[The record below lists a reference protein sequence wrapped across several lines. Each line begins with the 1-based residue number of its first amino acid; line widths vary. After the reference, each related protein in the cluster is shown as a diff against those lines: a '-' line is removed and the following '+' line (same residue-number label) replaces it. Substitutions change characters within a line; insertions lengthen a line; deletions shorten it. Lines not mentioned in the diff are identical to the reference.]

1 MSALSIQPTYPI
13 FTDIDGQPLEDGY
26 VWIGVANLQPIGNPI
41 NVYWDAALTLPA
53 AQPIRTRGGYPV
65 NSGTPARLYVNSDYS
80 IQVQN
85 KNGSVVYSAP
95 QATERF
101 NAGIIT
107 SINAASVLY
116 DPAGAGAVQTNVQQ
130 RLRQQTSVFDF
141 MTAAEIADVQANT
154 ALLDVTAAIQ
164 AAFNHVGNN
173 GGTVFLPSGTYRTSA
188 VISMPSSQVWVP
200 FIVQGSGDS
209 IIKSTHN
216 GAAINGMPS
225 QNWQLRG
232 LQFDGPG
239 KTATSS
245 TGFIGSLTQGSIEY
259 CQFKNYYKGINIDNT
274 IMAYM
279 NRVIVTGCEF
289 GIHGVET
296 TGTSFMNLINITNTW
311 VSSCNVGIKGQTWF
325 SCTMTNVVSEYNT
338 TYGGLFTG
346 MANMTMD
353 AVWCEGNP
361 SGDMQFTDS
370 LVTFT
375 NCRFSGG
382 QPTFI
387 YTGGWGG
394 LAKTRAVAS
403 AGAFSSG
410 YLYIEA
416 HNGTNNFTTVAQIQA
431 FDAVSKT
438 QTRNTNYPNNIQ
450 LWNFN
455 PTDGSTATPG
465 EDGLLNLQVNSVN
478 DIINLELLNDAYPN
492 SGLPTLAFSNWGAG
506 NGYSPKLKAS
516 FNNILF
522 QGGGGFAPAASG
534 YFGPED
540 DGGPNLGDASLRW
553 DTVYA
558 VTPAINTSDANEKQQ
573 IRDLS
578 AAERATALAI
588 KGLIK
593 AFKFN
598 NAVAE
603 KGDGARIHFGVIAQ
617 DVQQAFAA
625 NGLDASQYGLF
636 CSDTW
641 NEYNGRKVPVDADG
655 KFVVITYTL
664 DGEEVRPG
672 KDGKLPEGAVEHVE
686 KFDTVSRTRLGVR
699 YEELLAFVIAVL

>member
-26 VWIGVANLQPIGNPI
+26 IWIGVANLAPIVNPI
-41 NVYWDAALTLPA
+41 TVYWDAALTIPA
-53 AQPIRTRGGYPV
+53 VQPIRTRGGYPI
-65 NSGTPARLYVNSDYS
+65 NSGTPARLYVNSNYS

-85 KNGSVVYSAP
+85 RNGSVVYSAP
-95 QATERF
+95 TATERY
-101 NAGIIT
+101 NEVVLTG
-107 SINAASVLY
+107 INAADVLY
-116 DPAGAGAVQTNVQQ
+116 DPAGTGAVQTTVQQ

-141 MTAAEIADVQANT
+141 MTAAQIADVQANT

-164 AAFNHVGNN
+164 KAFDHAGNN
-173 GGTVFLPSGTYRTSA
+173 GGAVFFPSGTYRTSA
-188 VISMPSSQVWVP
+188 VISMPSSNVWVP

-232 LQFDGPG
+232 MQFDGPG
-239 KTATSS
+239 TGSTSS
-245 TGFIGSLTQGSIEY
+245 TGFLGSLTQGSIEY

-274 IMAYM
+274 IMAYL
-279 NRVIVTGCEF
+279 NRVIVTSCEF

-311 VSSCNVGIKGQTWF
+311 VSNCNVGIKGQTWF
-325 SCTMTNVVSEYNT
+325 ACTMTNVVSEYNT
-338 TYGGLFTG
+338 TYGGQFTG
-346 MANMTMD
+346 MSSLTMD

-375 NCRFSGG
+375 NCRFSAG

-394 LAKTRAVAS
+394 LPKTRVSLS
-403 AGAFSSG
+403 AGQMSSG

-416 HNGTNNFTTVAQIQA
+416 HNGTTGFVNVAQIQA
-431 FDAVSKT
+431 FDAVSKA
-438 QTRNTNYPNNIQ
+438 QVRNTNYLNNIQ

-455 PTDGSTATPG
+455 PTDGSSVTPG

-522 QGGGGFAPAASG
+522 QGGGGFAPAGSG
-534 YFGPED
+534 YFAPEN
-540 DGGPNLGDASLRW
+540 DGGPDLGDASLRW

-573 IRDLS
+573 VRELTD
-578 AAERATALAI
+578 AERATATAI
-588 KGLIK
+588 KGIIR

-598 NAVAE
+598 SAVAE
-603 KGDGARIHFGVIAQ
+603 KGDDARIHFGVIAQ

-625 NGLDASQYGLF
+625 NGLDASKYGLF
-636 CSDTW
+636 CVDTW

-655 KFVVITYTL
+655 KFVVVTYTL
-664 DGEEVRPG
+664 NGEPVRPD
-672 KDGKLPEGAVEHVE
+672 KEGKLPEGAVEHVE
-686 KFDTVSRTRLGVR
+686 KLDTVQRTRLGVR
-699 YEELLAFVIAVL
+699 YEELLSFVITAL

>member
-13 FTDIDGQPLEDGY
+13 FTDIDGQPLEDGF
-26 VWIGVANLQPIGNPI
+26 VWIGQANLDPQVNPI
-41 NVYWDAALTLPA
+41 NVFWDAALTIPA
-53 AQPIRTRGGYPV
+53 GQPIRTLGGYPS

-80 IQVQN
+80 IRVMN

-95 QATERF
+95 QATERY
-101 NAGIIT
+101 NDAVIT
-107 SINAASVLY
+107 GINAANVIY
-116 DPAGAGAVQTNVQQ
+116 DPAGVGAVQTNVQQ

-141 MTAAEIADVQANT
+141 MTAAQIADVQANT
-154 ALLDVTAAIQ
+154 ALSDVTAAIQ
-164 AAFNHVGNN
+164 DAFDHAGNN
-173 GGTVFLPSGTYRTSA
+173 GGSVFFPSGTYRTSA
-188 VISMPSSQVWVP
+188 VISMPSSPSWVP

-209 IIKSTHN
+209 IIKSTHD
-216 GAAINGMPS
+216 GAAINGNPS

-296 TGTSFMNLINITNTW
+296 TGSSFMNLINITNSW
-311 VSSCNVGIKGQTWF
+311 VSGCNVGIKGQTWF

-338 TYGGLFTG
+338 TYGGLFNG
-346 MANMTMD
+346 IANMTMD

-361 SGDMQFTDS
+361 SGDMEFTDS

-375 NCRFSGG
+375 NCRFTSG

-394 LAKTRAVAS
+394 LPKTRAVAS
-403 AGAFSSG
+403 GGAFSSG

-416 HNGTNNFTTVAQIQA
+416 HDGVDNFTTVAQVQA
-431 FDAVSKT
+431 FDAVSKA
-438 QTRNTNYPNNIQ
+438 QVRNTNYPSNIQ

-455 PTDGSTATPG
+455 PTDGSSVTPG
-465 EDGLLNLQVNSVN
+465 EDGLLNLQVNSTD

-492 SGLPTLAFSNWGAG
+492 SGLPTIAFSNWGAG

-522 QGGGGFAPAASG
+522 QGGGGFAPAGSG
-534 YFGPED
+534 YFAPED

-558 VTPAINTSDANEKQQ
+558 VTGAINTSDASEKQQ
-573 IRDLS
+573 VNELTD
-578 AAERATALAI
+578 AERATAVAI
-588 KGLIK
+588 KGLIRS
-593 AFKFN
+593 FKFN

-603 KGDGARIHFGVIAQ
+603 KGDDARIHFGVIAQ
-617 DVQQAFAA
+617 DVQQAFAS
-625 NGLDASQYGLF
+625 NGLDASKYGLF
-636 CSDTW
+636 CEDTW

-655 KFVVITYTL
+655 KFVVTTYTL
-664 DGEEVRPG
+664 DGEDVRPD

-686 KFDTVSRTRLGVR
+686 KFDTISKTRLGVR
-699 YEELLAFVIAVL
+699 YEELLSFVIAVL